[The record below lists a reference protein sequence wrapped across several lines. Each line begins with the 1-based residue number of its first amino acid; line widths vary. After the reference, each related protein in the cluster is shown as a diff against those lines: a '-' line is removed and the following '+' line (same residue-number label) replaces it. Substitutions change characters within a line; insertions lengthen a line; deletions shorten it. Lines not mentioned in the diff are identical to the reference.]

1 MKKIFTLVAAAMIAV
16 STFAFEYERPGFE
29 WSAGCE
35 FTTAYLWRG
44 MNYGGM
50 SFQPDVS
57 VGYAGVS
64 LEAWVN
70 IGAINNSF
78 KEFNPELDLTLSYKI
93 AGLSV
98 GFTHY
103 YYFDK
108 TKYFDYRKPKLG
120 YDEEGNWGVLPH
132 ATNQTEVFA
141 KFEFGEFF
149 EKIPLTVTWSTFIG
163 GDDWRPVYDEI
174 ITDSIVGL
182 KQAYSS
188 YLEVSYKAELPLGF
202 SLTPTVGF
210 SPWASCYNDYENKFS
225 VNNISLRADWELGV
239 KDVFMLNVFGTMM
252 LNTAGINKDNVWTSA
267 ANSYATRRLNFAA
280 GVGIWF

>member
-1 MKKIFTLVAAAMIAV
+1 MKKIFTMVIAALAAV
-16 STFAFEYERPGFE
+16 SALAYEYERPGFE

-35 FTTAYLWRG
+35 FTSSYLWRG

-50 SFQPDVS
+50 SFQPDVTI
-57 VGYAGVS
+57 GYAG
-64 LEAWVN
+64 LTIEAWAN
-70 IGAINNSF
+70 IGAVNNSF
-78 KEFNPELDLTLSYKI
+78 KEFNPELDITLSYKV

-108 TKYFDYRKPKLG
+108 TKYFDYRKPSLAAYNDG
-120 YDEEGNWGVLPH
+120 DY

-141 KFEFGEFF
+141 KMEFGEIF
-149 EKIPLTVTWSTFIG
+149 EKLPLTVTWSTFIG
-163 GDDWRPVYDEI
+163 GDDWKPLYENEANP
-174 ITDSIVGL
+174 DSVTGL

-188 YLEVSYKAELPLGF
+188 YLEVSYKAELPMGF
-202 SLTPTVGF
+202 SLTPTVGM
-210 SPWASCYNDYENKFS
+210 SPWASFYNDYENKFS
-225 VNNISLRADWELGV
+225 VNNISLRADWELEV
-239 KDVFMLNVFGTMM
+239 KEVFSINVFGTMM

>member
-16 STFAFEYERPGFE
+16 STMAFEYERPGFE

-57 VGYAGVS
+57 VGYAGLS
-64 LEAWVN
+64 LEAWAN

-78 KEFNPELDLTLSYKI
+78 KEFNPELDITLSYKI

-103 YYFDK
+103 FYFDGSR
-108 TKYFDYRKPKLG
+108 YFDYTKPNLSDYNAGTYGKG
-120 YDEEGNWGVLPH
+120 Y
-132 ATNQTEVFA
+132 ASSQTEVFA
-141 KFEFGEFF
+141 KVEFGDLF

-163 GDDWRPVYDEI
+163 GDDWKPLYEDEANP
-174 ITDSIVGL
+174 DSITGL

-202 SLTPTVGF
+202 SLTPTIGF

-239 KDVFMLNVFGTMM
+239 KDVFTLDVFGMMM
-252 LNTAGINKDNVWTSA
+252 LNTAGINKYNVWTSA